1 MALRLLFYFV
11 FAAMAMISIYG
22 THRRLRYKSPSVF
35 VRPSNPFHCRL
46 RFVETKSM
54 NHLRLPI
61 IL

>member
-1 MALRLLFYFV
+1 MALRLLFYLV
-11 FAAMAMISIYG
+11 LAAVAMMSTYG

-35 VRPSNPFHCRL
+35 VRPSNSFHCRL

-54 NHLRLPI
+54 NPLRLPI